1 MPCLGSRCKHDG
13 DGPCL
18 RAPALRETRSPARC
32 APKSPCPEA
41 RKVWNSVATAIVRRG
56 LKLGGQAA
64 VMVALILGLVA
75 FVGTNK
81 SVVLSVD
88 GETSDIMTFG
98 GTVEDVL
105 EKADVQ
111 LAAADRVVPDPAT
124 EVQDGTTIEV
134 TTAKTVNVNVDG
146 TGHTVQTTGSTVAD
160 LISELRVSA
169 KSSVSASLDSSLVS
183 VRGLSIS
190 TPKTVTLLADG
201 KTSQLET
208 TASSVE
214 ELLAEAGVSLG
225 SSDRL
230 SVPARAAIADGMT
243 LKVTRVAAGTQ
254 DTVIETVPFETR
266 TVDDAEL
273 FEGEKKVTSPGTA
286 GERTRVFSTVV
297 VDGREVS
304 RVLASE
310 SITREPVAETVAVG
324 TKKRPAAAAPSGTA
338 PAGGAWAALAQCES
352 GGNWHINTGNGYYGG
367 LQFSTQ
373 SWLGAGGGA
382 YAPVASEA
390 TPEQQIAV
398 AENLRANG
406 GWGHW
411 PSCSRKLGLL

>member
-1 MPCLGSRCKHDG
+1 M
-13 DGPCL
+13 
-18 RAPALRETRSPARC
+18 
-32 APKSPCPEA
+32 
-41 RKVWNSVATAIVRRG
+41 ATSLMRRG

-81 SVVLSVD
+81 SVVLNVD

-105 EKADVQ
+105 AKADVQ
-111 LAAADRVVPDPAT
+111 LAGADRVVPAPDT
-124 EVQDGTTIEV
+124 EVRDGTTIEV

-169 KSSVSASLDSSLVS
+169 KSSVSASLDASLVS

-201 KTSQLET
+201 KTTQLET

-214 ELLAEAGVSLG
+214 ELLAEAGVTLG
-225 SSDRL
+225 ASDRI

-243 LKVTRVAAGTQ
+243 LKVTRVAADTQ
-254 DTVIETVPFETR
+254 DTVTEPVPFETR

-273 FEGEKKVTSPGTA
+273 FEGEKKVTEPGVA
-286 GERTRVFSTVV
+286 GERTRIFNTVV

-310 SITREPVAETVAVG
+310 SVTREPVAETVAVG
-324 TKKRPAAAAPSGTA
+324 TKKRPAAAAASSAASGSA

-411 PSCSRKLGLL
+411 PSCASKLGLL

>member
-1 MPCLGSRCKHDG
+1 M
-13 DGPCL
+13 
-18 RAPALRETRSPARC
+18 
-32 APKSPCPEA
+32 
-41 RKVWNSVATAIVRRG
+41 ATAIVRRG

-81 SVVLSVD
+81 SVVLNVD
-88 GETSDIMTFG
+88 GETSDIITFG

-105 EKADVQ
+105 AKADIQ
-111 LAAADRVVPDPAT
+111 LAAADRVVPAAST

-134 TTAKTVNVNVDG
+134 TTAKTVDVNVDG
-146 TGHTVQTTGSTVAD
+146 TGHTIQTTGATVAD

-169 KSSVSASLDSSLVS
+169 KSSVSASLDTSLLS
-183 VRGLSIS
+183 LQGLSIS

-201 KTSQLET
+201 QTRQLET
-208 TASSVE
+208 TAGTVGE
-214 ELLAEAGVSLG
+214 VLAEAGIAVG

-230 SVPARAAIADGMT
+230 SVPARADVADGMT
-243 LKVTRVAAGTQ
+243 LKVTRVVSGTE
-254 DTVIETVPFETR
+254 DTVTEPVPFETR
-266 TVDDAEL
+266 SVEDAEL
-273 FEGEKKVTSPGTA
+273 FEGEKKVTEAGAA
-286 GERTRVFSTVV
+286 GERILVFDTVV

-304 RVLASE
+304 RVLVRE
-310 SITREPVAETVAVG
+310 DVTREPVTETVAVG
-324 TKKRPAAAAPSGTA
+324 TKKRPAPAPAAAPGGTA

-352 GGNWHINTGNGYYGG
+352 GGNWHINSGNGYYGG

-382 YAPVASEA
+382 YAPVASDA

-411 PSCSRKLGLL
+411 PSCARKLGLL

>member
-1 MPCLGSRCKHDG
+1 M
-13 DGPCL
+13 
-18 RAPALRETRSPARC
+18 
-32 APKSPCPEA
+32 
-41 RKVWNSVATAIVRRG
+41 ATAIVRRG

-81 SVVLSVD
+81 SVVLNVD
-88 GETSDIMTFG
+88 GESSDIMTFG

-124 EVQDGTTIEV
+124 EVRDGTTIEV
-134 TTAKTVNVNVDG
+134 TTAKTVAVNVDG

-169 KSSVSASLDSSLVS
+169 KSSVSASLDTSLLS

-190 TPKTVTLLADG
+190 TPKTVTLLVDG

-214 ELLAEAGVSLG
+214 ELLGEAGVSLG
-225 SSDRL
+225 FSDRL

-243 LKVTRVAAGTQ
+243 LKVTRVAEGTQ
-254 DTVIETVPFETR
+254 DTVTEAVPFETR

-273 FEGEKKVTSPGTA
+273 FEGEKKVTEPGTA
-286 GERTRVFSTVV
+286 GERTLVFNTVV

-310 SITREPVAETVAVG
+310 SLTREPVAETVAVG
-324 TKKRPAAAAPSGTA
+324 TKKRPAAPAPSGTA

>member
-1 MPCLGSRCKHDG
+1 M
-13 DGPCL
+13 
-18 RAPALRETRSPARC
+18 
-32 APKSPCPEA
+32 
-41 RKVWNSVATAIVRRG
+41 ATAIVRRG

-304 RVLASE
+304 RLLASE

>member
-1 MPCLGSRCKHDG
+1 M
-13 DGPCL
+13 
-18 RAPALRETRSPARC
+18 
-32 APKSPCPEA
+32 
-41 RKVWNSVATAIVRRG
+41 ATAIVRRG

-134 TTAKTVNVNVDG
+134 TTAKIVNVNVDG

>member
-1 MPCLGSRCKHDG
+1 
-13 DGPCL
+13 
-18 RAPALRETRSPARC
+18 
-32 APKSPCPEA
+32 
-41 RKVWNSVATAIVRRG
+41 VATAIVRRG

>member
-1 MPCLGSRCKHDG
+1 M
-13 DGPCL
+13 
-18 RAPALRETRSPARC
+18 
-32 APKSPCPEA
+32 
-41 RKVWNSVATAIVRRG
+41 ATAIVRRG

-88 GETSDIMTFG
+88 GETSDIMTFA

>member
-1 MPCLGSRCKHDG
+1 M
-13 DGPCL
+13 
-18 RAPALRETRSPARC
+18 
-32 APKSPCPEA
+32 
-41 RKVWNSVATAIVRRG
+41 ATAIVRRG

-111 LAAADRVVPDPAT
+111 LSAADLVVPGPDT

-134 TTAKTVNVNVDG
+134 TTAKTVDVNVDG

-169 KSSVSASLDSSLVS
+169 KSSVSASLDTSLLS
-183 VRGLSIS
+183 LQGLSIS
-190 TPKTVTLLADG
+190 TPKTVTVLADG
-201 KTSQLET
+201 KTVQVQT
-208 TASSVE
+208 TASTVGA
-214 ELLAEAGVSLG
+214 LLDEAGVTVG
-225 SSDRL
+225 PSDRL
-230 SVPARAAIADGMT
+230 SVPARSGVADGMT
-243 LKVTRVAAGTQ
+243 LKVTRVVSGTQ
-254 DTVIETVPFETR
+254 DTVTEPVAFETR
-266 TVDDAEL
+266 TVEDAGL
-273 FEGEKKVTSPGTA
+273 FEGEKKVTEPGTP
-286 GERTRVFSTVV
+286 GERTLVFDTVV

-310 SITREPVAETVAVG
+310 NVTREPVAETVAVG
-324 TKKRPAAAAPSGTA
+324 TKKRPAPAAPGGTA

-352 GGNWHINTGNGYYGG
+352 GGNWHINSGNGYYGG

-411 PSCSRKLGLL
+411 PSCARKLGLL

>member
-1 MPCLGSRCKHDG
+1 
-13 DGPCL
+13 
-18 RAPALRETRSPARC
+18 
-32 APKSPCPEA
+32 
-41 RKVWNSVATAIVRRG
+41 
-56 LKLGGQAA
+56 
-64 VMVALILGLVA
+64 MVALILGLVA

-81 SVVLSVD
+81 SVVLNVD

-105 EKADVQ
+105 AKADIQ
-111 LAAADRVVPDPAT
+111 LAAADRVVPAPSA

-134 TTAKTVNVNVDG
+134 TTAKTVDVNVDG
-146 TGHTVQTTGSTVAD
+146 TGHTIQTTGATVAD

-169 KSSVSASLDSSLVS
+169 KSSVSASLDTSLLS
-183 VRGLSIS
+183 LQGLSIS

-201 KTSQLET
+201 QTRQVET
-208 TASSVE
+208 TAGTVGE
-214 ELLAEAGVSLG
+214 VLAEAGVTVG

-230 SVPARAAIADGMT
+230 SVPARADVADGMA
-243 LKVTRVAAGTQ
+243 LKVTRVASGTE
-254 DTVIETVPFETR
+254 DTVTEPVPFETR
-266 TVDDAEL
+266 SVEDAEL
-273 FEGEKKVTSPGTA
+273 FEGEKKVTEAGTA
-286 GERTRVFSTVV
+286 GERTLVFDTVV

-304 RVLASE
+304 RVLVRE
-310 SITREPVAETVAVG
+310 DITREPVTETVAVG
-324 TKKRPAAAAPSGTA
+324 IKKRPAPAAAAAPGGTA

-352 GGNWHINTGNGYYGG
+352 GGNWHINSGNGYYGG

-411 PSCSRKLGLL
+411 PSCARKLGLL

>member
-1 MPCLGSRCKHDG
+1 M
-13 DGPCL
+13 
-18 RAPALRETRSPARC
+18 
-32 APKSPCPEA
+32 
-41 RKVWNSVATAIVRRG
+41 ATAIVRRG

-105 EKADVQ
+105 EKADIQ
-111 LAAADRVVPDPAT
+111 LAAADRVVPAPAT

-169 KSSVSASLDSSLVS
+169 KSSVSASLDTSLRS
-183 VRGLSIS
+183 LQGLSIS

-201 KTSQLET
+201 RTTELQT
-208 TASSVE
+208 TAATVG
-214 ELLAEAGVSLG
+214 ELLEEAGVTVG
-225 SSDRL
+225 ASDRL
-230 SVPARAAIADGMT
+230 SVPARAGVADGMT
-243 LKVTRVAAGTQ
+243 LKVTRVVSGTQ
-254 DTVIETVPFETR
+254 DTVTEPVPFETR
-266 TVDDAEL
+266 TVEDAEL
-273 FEGEKKVTSPGTA
+273 FEGEKKVTEPGTA
-286 GERTRVFSTVV
+286 GERTLVFDTVV

-304 RVLASE
+304 RVLARE
-310 SITREPVAETVAVG
+310 DVTRAPVTETVAVG
-324 TKKRPAAAAPSGTA
+324 TKKRPAAPAPAAPAAAGGTA

-411 PSCSRKLGLL
+411 PSCASKLGLL

>member
-1 MPCLGSRCKHDG
+1 M
-13 DGPCL
+13 
-18 RAPALRETRSPARC
+18 
-32 APKSPCPEA
+32 
-41 RKVWNSVATAIVRRG
+41 ATSIVRRG

-81 SVVLSVD
+81 SVVLNVD

-98 GTVEDVL
+98 GTVEAVL

-111 LAAADRVVPDPAT
+111 LSAADRVVPAPGT

-134 TTAKTVNVNVDG
+134 TTAKTVDVLVDG

-169 KSSVSASLDSSLVS
+169 KSSVSASLDTSLVS
-183 VRGLSIS
+183 LQGLSIS
-190 TPKTVTLLADG
+190 TPKTVTVLADG
-201 KTSQLET
+201 KTVQLQS
-208 TASSVE
+208 TASTVG
-214 ELLAEAGVSLG
+214 ELLDEAGISVG
-225 SSDRL
+225 ASDRL
-230 SVPARAAIADGMT
+230 SVPARAGVADGMT
-243 LKVTRVAAGTQ
+243 LKVTRVVSGTQ
-254 DTVIETVPFETR
+254 ETVTEPLPFETR
-266 TVDDAEL
+266 TVEDAEL
-273 FEGEKKVTSPGTA
+273 FEGEKKVTEPGTA
-286 GERTRVFSTVV
+286 GERTLVFDTVV

-310 SITREPVAETVAVG
+310 NVTREPVAETVAVG
-324 TKKRPAAAAPSGTA
+324 TKKRPAPEAPGGTA

-352 GGNWHINTGNGYYGG
+352 GGNWHINSGNGYYGG

-411 PSCSRKLGLL
+411 PSCARKLGLL

>member
-1 MPCLGSRCKHDG
+1 MPCLRQLDDHDG

-18 RAPALRETRSPARC
+18 HAPALRETRSPAWRV
-32 APKSPCPEA
+32 PKSPCPEA
-41 RKVWNSVATAIVRRG
+41 RKVWNSVATSIVRRG

-111 LAAADRVVPDPAT
+111 LAAADRVVPAPGT
-124 EVQDGTTIEV
+124 EVQDGTRIEV
-134 TTAKTVNVNVDG
+134 TTAKTVDVNVDG
-146 TGHTVQTTGSTVAD
+146 TGQTVQTTASTVAD

-169 KSSVSASLDSSLVS
+169 KSSVSASLDTSLLS
-183 VRGLSIS
+183 VQGLSIS
-190 TPKTVTLLADG
+190 TPKTVTVLADG
-201 KTSQLET
+201 KTVQIQT
-208 TASSVE
+208 TASTVG
-214 ELLAEAGVSLG
+214 ELLDEAGVSIG

-230 SVPARAAIADGMT
+230 SVPARAGITDGMT
-243 LKVTRVAAGTQ
+243 LKVTRVVTGTQ
-254 DTVIETVPFETR
+254 ETVTEPVPFETR
-266 TVDDAEL
+266 TVEDAEL
-273 FEGEKKVTSPGTA
+273 FEGEKKVTEPGTA
-286 GERTRVFSTVV
+286 GERTLVFDKVV

-310 SITREPVAETVAVG
+310 NVTRAPVAETVAVG
-324 TKKRPAAAAPSGTA
+324 TKKRPAPAAPGGTA

-352 GGNWHINTGNGYYGG
+352 GGNWHINSGNGYYGG
-367 LQFSTQ
+367 LQFSAQ

-411 PSCSRKLGLL
+411 PSCARKLGLL

>member
-1 MPCLGSRCKHDG
+1 M
-13 DGPCL
+13 
-18 RAPALRETRSPARC
+18 
-32 APKSPCPEA
+32 
-41 RKVWNSVATAIVRRG
+41 ATAIVRRG